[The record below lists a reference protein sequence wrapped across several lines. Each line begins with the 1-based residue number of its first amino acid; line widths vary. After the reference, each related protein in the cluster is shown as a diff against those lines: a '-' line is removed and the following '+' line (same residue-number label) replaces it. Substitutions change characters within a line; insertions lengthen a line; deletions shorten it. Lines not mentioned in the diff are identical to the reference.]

1 VYHRRG
7 VESGAKAWE
16 PRMAGPFVQKLRD
29 RFYQYR
35 NRALMAL
42 MRRPGFVRLVMWAM
56 KRRAQAA
63 ARTVI
68 YRHTLP
74 VRLMHWTNAI
84 VLAIMLMSGLQIF
97 NATPALYWGNY
108 SDFAHPILSFGAVQ
122 KDDGSLAGV
131 TQIGSWKFNTTGVLG
146 LSNVDGQPTQRGFPY
161 WATLPGPQWLA
172 MGRLWHFFFAWF
184 FVINGIA
191 FAAYAVWSGHF
202 RRELLPK
209 PEELKHLPQ
218 EIADHARLR
227 FAKGEAA
234 KHYNA
239 LQKLTYF
246 LLIFGLGPLVVLTGL
261 TMSPTMDSAFP
272 FLPWLFGGRQSAR
285 TIHFLCAF
293 SFLGFFVI
301 HIVMVV
307 LSGTWNNI
315 RSMITGRYAIEPESG
330 HG

>member
-1 VYHRRG
+1 
-7 VESGAKAWE
+7 
-16 PRMAGPFVQKLRD
+16 MAVRSLSEARD
-29 RFYQYR
+29 RLAAVWTGWLAR
-35 NRALMAL
+35 RRIRAAH
-42 MRRPGFVRLVMWAM
+42 REFF
-56 KRRAQAA
+56 
-63 ARTVI
+63 

-74 VRLMHWTNAI
+74 VRIMHWTNAV

-97 NATPALYWGNY
+97 NATPALYWGQS
-108 SDFAHPILSFGAVQ
+108 SDFAHPILAMNAVQ
-122 KDDGSLAGV
+122 NADGSLAGV
-131 TQIGSWKFNTTGVLG
+131 TQIGSWTVDTTGVLG
-146 LSNVDGQPTQRGFPY
+146 LSDMDGQPTQRGFPS

-191 FAAYAVWSGHF
+191 FAVYAFWSGHF
-202 RRELLPK
+202 KSELLPK
-209 PEELKHLPQ
+209 PEDLKHLPQ
-218 EIADHARLR
+218 EIVDHARLR
-227 FAKGEAA
+227 FAKGDAA

-246 LLIFGLGPLVVLTGL
+246 LVIFGLGPLVVLTGL

-307 LSGTWNNI
+307 LSGTWNNV
-315 RSMITGRYAIEPESG
+315 RSMITGRYAIEPETD